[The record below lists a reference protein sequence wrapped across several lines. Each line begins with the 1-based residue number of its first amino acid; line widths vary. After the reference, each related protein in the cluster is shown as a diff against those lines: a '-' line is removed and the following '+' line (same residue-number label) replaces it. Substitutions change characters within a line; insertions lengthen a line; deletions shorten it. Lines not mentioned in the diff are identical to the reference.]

1 MYFVY
6 IIKSSNNVY
15 YKGFTT
21 DPVQRL
27 EYHNKGLSKYTKNKG
42 PWELIFI
49 QSFTNKEEAL
59 KFEKLLKRQ
68 NHKYLDWLIQ
78 SERNQI

>member
-6 IIKSSNNVY
+6 IIKNSNNVY

-27 EYHNKGLSKYTKNKG
+27 EYHNKGLSQYTKNKG

>member
-6 IIKSSNNVY
+6 IIKNSNNVY

-27 EYHNKGLSKYTKNKG
+27 EYHNKGLSQL
-42 PWELIFI
+42 PRERIDFAELTFRAAAGKTINNYYF
-49 QSFTNKEEAL
+49 
-59 KFEKLLKRQ
+59 
-68 NHKYLDWLIQ
+68 
-78 SERNQI
+78 

>member
-6 IIKSSNNVY
+6 TIKNSNNIY

-27 EYHNKGLSKYTKNKG
+27 EYHNKGLSQYTKNNG

-49 QSFTNKEEAL
+49 QKFKTKEEAL
-59 KFEKLLKRQ
+59 TFEKLLKRL
-68 NHKYLDWLIQ
+68 NHKYLDLLIQ
-78 SERNQI
+78 SERNEI